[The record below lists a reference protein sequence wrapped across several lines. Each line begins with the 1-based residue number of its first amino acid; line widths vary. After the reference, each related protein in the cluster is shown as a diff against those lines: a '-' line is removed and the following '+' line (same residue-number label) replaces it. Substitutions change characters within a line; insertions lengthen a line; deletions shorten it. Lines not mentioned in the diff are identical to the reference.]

1 MIIIVIVYTMILKAM
16 YNFYHHWNYI
26 SGFVEMSRIIELITT
41 RIVYY
46 LSNQRFMSPK
56 IPAIAS
62 FTLPPLEQHALD
74 YVRVIITTN

>member
-1 MIIIVIVYTMILKAM
+1 
-16 YNFYHHWNYI
+16 
-26 SGFVEMSRIIELITT
+26 MSRIIELITT

-74 YVRVIITTN
+74 YVRVIITTNWFIFEKYKDEKYLEVFCYVFTTEPG